1 MKYPKFILTDSGHLR
16 LGEVTLHRDLLLPGE
31 QCMGGGFYHFDYVGN
46 RLVLDRESYDYGR
59 PKWHIFEELRV
70 EALYRGMD
78 IVYQSG
84 DRYDPEFEVSREMKI
99 IYE

>member
-16 LGEVTLHRDLLLPGE
+16 LGEVALHRDLLQYGE

-46 RLVLDRESYDYGR
+46 RLVLDRESYDYGP
-59 PKWHIFEELRV
+59 PKWHLFDEIHV

-84 DRYDPEFEVSREMKI
+84 DRYEPDLLLNRQMTI
-99 IYE
+99 IYD